1 MRFREYLSSYK
12 HLFESPLRYIHAYR
26 NAIPLMMHIVRNKF
40 PFQAILKNGKKI
52 IVHNYYEAYLA
63 SFGIMEGYSINGN
76 IITISNDGLPETKLD
91 LENNNGDPYAVF
103 FAKVYDFLPVRDKV
117 IIDIGA
123 NIGDSSI
130 YFVHKGAKKVIAL
143 EPFPKNYNTAKKNI
157 ELNNLTDK
165 ITLLQMGCSGTEGEM
180 IINPHQEGPG
190 SALDSVSSGIN
201 VSLTT
206 LDKLIHQYDIPDN
219 SVLKIDCEGCEVDV
233 ILSSN
238 KETLQKFTHIEIEY
252 HSQRPIVQ

>member
-1 MRFREYLSSYK
+1 MILFVCEYFTGGGLIGKDLSSN
-12 HLFESPLRYIHAYR
+12 FIR
-26 NAIPLMMHIVRNKF
+26 
-40 PFQAILKNGKKI
+40 
-52 IVHNYYEAYLA
+52 
-63 SFGIMEGYSINGN
+63 
-76 IITISNDGLPETKLD
+76 
-91 LENNNGDPYAVF
+91 
-103 FAKVYDFLPVRDKV
+103 
-117 IIDIGA
+117 
-123 NIGDSSI
+123 
-130 YFVHKGAKKVIAL
+130 
-143 EPFPKNYNTAKKNI
+143 
-157 ELNNLTDK
+157 
-165 ITLLQMGCSGTEGEM
+165 EGEM
-180 IINPHQEGPG
+180 IINPHQEGAG